1 VDKYIGDS
9 IMAFWNAPTRNEEH
23 ALAACRCAL
32 ECAAAMKDLREAGP
46 GGEPALPFNLRI
58 GVNTGRVIVGNIGS
72 EEKIEYTVIGDPV
85 NLANRLEGLNK
96 TYGTGILIG
105 QTTYEEVKYDT
116 IVRRVDSVA
125 VQGREAPSTLY
136 ELLAI
141 KDDASAAAGFDW
153 LPVYERAYEAFQRA
167 DWRAALDGFRA
178 VVTARG
184 GDGPSAHFARI
195 CEDRLAAAPAAA
207 NISLLPTRGGA

>member
-1 VDKYIGDS
+1 
-9 IMAFWNAPTRNEEH
+9 MRNEEH
-23 ALAACRCAL
+23 ALAACRSAL
-32 ECAAAMKDLREAGP
+32 ECAAAMKGLREAGP
-46 GGEPALPFNLRI
+46 NGEPALPFNLRI

-96 TYGTGILIG
+96 AYGTGILIG

-125 VQGREAPSTLY
+125 VKGREAPSTVY

-141 KDDASAAAGFDW
+141 KDDKTAESGFEW
-153 LPVYERAYEAFQRA
+153 VPVYERAYEAFQRG

-178 VVTARG
+178 VITARG
-184 GDGPSAHFARI
+184 SDGPSAHFARL
-195 CEDRLAAAPAAA
+195 CEERLAAPPTAP
-207 NISLLPTRGGA
+207 NISLLTTRGGA